1 MIKNILFDLDGTLLN
16 MPDLGLFLKKYFGLF
31 TAVACRLGY
40 DKDLVVK
47 ALKRGTEYVY
57 VNDGSKTN
65 KEAMWT
71 GFEELLGA
79 EIYESE
85 PVFDEFYRNEFRDTV
100 TETRPDPA
108 LARALVNCARRNAD
122 KVILA
127 TNPFFPVEAVRTRL
141 SWIELTE
148 SDFDGI
154 TSYENSCYCKPKPEY
169 YSQTLELFGL
179 SASESLMVGNDV
191 SEDILPA
198 QKVGLDTFL
207 LHGCVINRDSAEY
220 KSEEGD
226 AGALRRY
233 IEQRTH
239 IDTV

>member
-1 MIKNILFDLDGTLLN
+1 MIKNVLFDLDGTLLN
-16 MPDLGLFLKKYFGLF
+16 MPDLGLFLKKYFSLF
-31 TAVACRLGY
+31 TSVACKLGY
-40 DKDLVVK
+40 DKELVVK

-57 VNDGSKTN
+57 ANDGTRTN
-65 KEAMWT
+65 KEAMWI
-71 GFEELLGA
+71 GFEELLGPGV
-79 EIYESE
+79 YESE

-108 LARALVNCARRNAD
+108 TACMLVKCARRHAE

-127 TNPFFPVEAVRTRL
+127 TNPFFPLEAVRTRL
-141 SWIELTE
+141 SWLNLKD

-154 TSYENSCYCKPKPEY
+154 TSYENSRYCKPKPEY

-198 QKVGLDTFL
+198 RKIGLDTFL
-207 LHGCVINRDSAEY
+207 LHGCVINRSAAEY
-220 KSEEGD
+220 ESAEGD
-226 AGALRRY
+226 ADALCRY
-233 IEQRTH
+233 IEQQTL
-239 IDTV
+239 